1 MFSRVFQIC
10 LIMQRDKSVY
20 MDKEV
25 NATVEQL
32 KAAKDDLVK
41 QVPPLVNLG
50 DLYFKKAERSS
61 NGSDFTKANALY
73 NAALV
78 RSRRVH
84 HEINEDKIL
93 ERIAETYREFLYA
106 FGHVGNVSADEVFHE
121 INYHKEFL
129 VNERSIFKQRIDEI
143 DYFFDRNDKSEEQY
157 KVT

>member
-1 MFSRVFQIC
+1 
-10 LIMQRDKSVY
+10 
-20 MDKEV
+20 MDKKV
-25 NATVEQL
+25 DATVEQL

-41 QVPPLVNLG
+41 QVPALVDLG
-50 DLYFKKAERSS
+50 DWYLKKAKISS

-84 HEINEDKIL
+84 HEIDEDKIL

-106 FGHVGNVSADEVFHE
+106 FGHVGNIVSEDEIFHE
-121 INYHKEFL
+121 IDYHKDFL
-129 VNERSIFKQRIDEI
+129 AKERSIFKQRVDEI
-143 DYFFDRNDKSEEQY
+143 DSSFNTNDKSEERY